1 MTTTTHESARV
12 SRAVAGG
19 GGGRMRGRGRVA
31 IGFTLVIALIASAV
45 LQQVAFSYRTAA
57 INRNRP
63 EGTAAPS
70 RIANLDSFSLALL
83 LGGLR
88 GPLVMFLW
96 TNSESQKSDKD
107 LESFDTQV
115 ELIRLLQPEFDT
127 VHLFQIWN
135 KAYNVSVQMASLSNK
150 YATILDAVEYA
161 QRTLKTNPNDIN
173 ILSATAGLFTDKL
186 GNSTEKDYYRRRV
199 RSETLPLYRVTFP
212 SAKVDAFKKAVA
224 DAGMDEGRVRLTTDA
239 ATGATTAIMEKLG
252 GDRVLA
258 TFKDAGG
265 VNVTAVPR
273 QSLRPETRSGRRTE
287 MDTMLDANGRILP
300 QFLQPTRQVP
310 TGQEGNDGSELQYL
324 AQFQKDDAQHQGCVG
339 FPYGIS
345 PLALGYNYAKR
356 AQILQRTS
364 KQKHLQLADQVID
377 NQPGLALKAW
387 SDEEWDR
394 GRRLEQRGLA
404 AMSNVTDTT
413 PRELRT
419 AAASPD
425 AMVVDRFSIDEA
437 IFSYLRATQ
446 AAEASLPELA
456 RHIDLFPSKLQNY
469 YSQNDTLKA
478 DLHLTRADARY
489 LQAIIAPT
497 PEARKALLEQAK
509 ADYNEAAK
517 WFAII
522 ILKYY
527 VDEPDATAMKYQIAT
542 VQDKSPGELRDLL
555 TNTLKHVATTYKSLA
570 ASPHGGD
577 IQEYQENLSRIDQR
591 LALIK

>member
-1 MTTTTHESARV
+1 VTTTIEQQSEKRGTLPDSNAPRQ
-12 SRAVAGG
+12 
-19 GGGRMRGRGRVA
+19 RGRGRVA
-31 IGFTLVIALIASAV
+31 IAITLVIALVFSAI
-45 LQQVAFSYRTAA
+45 LQQAAYSYRTAA

-63 EGTAAPS
+63 EGAAAPS

-107 LESFDTQV
+107 LDSFDTQV

-135 KAYNVSVQMASLSNK
+135 KAYNVSVQLASLSNK
-150 YATILDAVEYA
+150 YAAILDAVEYA
-161 QRTLKTNPNDIN
+161 HRTDRSNPNNIN

-186 GNSTEKDYYRRRV
+186 GNSSEKDYYRRRV
-199 RSETLPLYRVTFP
+199 RTETLPLYRVTFP
-212 SAKVDAFKKAVA
+212 AARVEAFKKAVA
-224 DAGMDEGRVRLTTDA
+224 DAGMDEGRVRLKTDA
-239 ATGATTAIMEKLG
+239 ATGVTTAIMEKPG

-258 TFKDAGG
+258 TFKDTGG

-273 QSLRPETRSGRRTE
+273 QSLRPEARSGRRTE
-287 MDTMLDANGRILP
+287 MDTMLDANGTILP
-300 QFLQPTRQVP
+300 ENLRATREVP
-310 TGQEGNDGSELQYL
+310 AGQDGNDGSELQYL
-324 AQFQKDDAQHQGCVG
+324 AQFQAGGADRQECTG
-339 FPYGIS
+339 FPYGLS

-356 AQILQRTS
+356 AQILQRVS

-404 AMSNVTDTT
+404 AMPGVVDTT

-419 AAASPD
+419 AAAAPD
-425 AMVVDRFSIDEA
+425 TKVVDRFSIDEA
-437 IFSYLRATQ
+437 IFSYLRAAQ
-446 AAEASLPELA
+446 AAEAALPELA
-456 RHIDLFPSKLQNY
+456 KHIDLFPSKLQNY
-469 YSQNDTLKA
+469 YSHNDTLKA

-509 ADYNEAAK
+509 AEYAEASK
-517 WFAII
+517 WFTII

-527 VDEPDATAMKYQIAT
+527 VDEPEAAAMKYQLAT
-542 VQDKSPGELRDLL
+542 VQEKSLPELRELL
-555 TNTLKHVATTYKSLA
+555 ARTMKHVATTYKSMA
-570 ASPHGGD
+570 TSPHGSD
-577 IQEYQENLSRIDQR
+577 IQEYDENLRRIDQR
-591 LALIK
+591 LELIK